1 VSLPVPASGPDQPEA
16 GQAAPSQAEIAA
28 RTHTLHVWVQPED
41 IDDLGHVNNVVY
53 LAWCEL
59 VARAHSDRVGMTLP
73 RLFELGTVAVARRHD
88 ITYHVPALLGDE
100 VEVCTNL
107 VSSRGIRARREYT
120 LTRVSDN
127 KRLAECVTDWV
138 WVDPV
143 SGRPKRPDPEILA
156 AFGF

>member
-1 VSLPVPASGPDQPEA
+1 MS
-16 GQAAPSQAEIAA
+16 APSAATPAASAAELAA

-73 RLFELGTVAVARRHD
+73 RLIELGTVAVARRHD
-88 ITYHVPALLGDE
+88 ITYHIPAMLGDE
-100 VEVCTNL
+100 VEVWTNL
-107 VSSRGIRARREYT
+107 ISSQGIRARREYT
-120 LTRVSDN
+120 LTRVRDQ
-127 KRLAECVTDWV
+127 KRLAECFTDWV

-143 SGRPKRPDPEILA
+143 GGRPKRPAPEIVE